1 MCSELFTKVLAI
13 RSMSVVQ
20 EIINETQTT
29 FIKGRYILEGVLVLH
44 EVIHEVKC
52 KK

>member
-1 MCSELFTKVLAI
+1 
-13 RSMSVVQ
+13 MSVAQ

-44 EVIHEVKC
+44 EVIHEMEC